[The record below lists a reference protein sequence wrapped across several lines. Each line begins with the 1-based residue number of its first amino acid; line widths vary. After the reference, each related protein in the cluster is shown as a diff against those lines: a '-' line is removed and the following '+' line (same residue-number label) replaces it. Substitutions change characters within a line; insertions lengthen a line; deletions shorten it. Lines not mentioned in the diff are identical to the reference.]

1 MLAPRGASRTQ
12 PALNAA
18 FAQLLSKPKVG
29 TLDWAVRILLPRTET
44 TPRAATKVA
53 VSRWRAQ
60 ARRYATGTAGGGTG
74 AVSCSGARPFA
85 RIVISNVSRLV

>member
-1 MLAPRGASRTQ
+1 MLAPRGASGTQ
-12 PALNAA
+12 MALNGT

-29 TLDWAVRILLPRTET
+29 LLDWAVRILLPRTET
-44 TPRAATKVA
+44 TPRAATR
-53 VSRWRAQ
+53 RWPFLVGEKA
-60 ARRYATGTAGGGTG
+60 RYATGTAGGGAG